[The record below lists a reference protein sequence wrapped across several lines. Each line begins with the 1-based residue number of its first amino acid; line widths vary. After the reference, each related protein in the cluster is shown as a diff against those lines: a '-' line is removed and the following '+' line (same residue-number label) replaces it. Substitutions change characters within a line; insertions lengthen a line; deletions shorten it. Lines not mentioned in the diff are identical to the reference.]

1 MSEPK
6 EVIVVTGA
14 SAGIGKAI
22 VQKLA
27 GCGIHLIMACRNPEK
42 SAVVKAA
49 LEQSCPGA
57 EIELITLDLASFAS
71 IRQFAS
77 TLAQK
82 KYNINTLINNAGV
95 LPERFSLTRDGFETA
110 LGVNYLGLFLLN
122 ELLLPLMRPGSLII
136 NTISCSYIISR
147 LHKDMFIPKPGVCFM
162 RIFNYTRSK
171 RAILVY
177 TLELAER
184 LAGQGIRVLAT
195 DPGIVST
202 KMIAMKRWFD
212 PLTDALFR
220 PLIKTT
226 KQGADTAVFLT
237 LEAQKPSSEY
247 ASLSGLCF
255 KNRKAMSLSVKIRNK
270 KIRKELWDWTITAI
284 QGH

>member
-1 MSEPK
+1 MSKAK

-22 VQKLA
+22 VQSLA
-27 GCGIHLIMACRNPEK
+27 GCGIRLIMACRNPEK
-42 SAVVKAA
+42 SAAVKAA
-49 LEQSCPGA
+49 LEQDSPGA
-57 EIELITLDLASFAS
+57 EIELLNLDLASFAS
-71 IRQFAS
+71 IRQFAT

-82 KYNINTLINNAGV
+82 KYSINTLINNAGV
-95 LPERFSLTRDGFETA
+95 LPGRFSLTRDGFETA

-136 NTISCSYIISR
+136 NTISCSYVIGR
-147 LHKDMFIPKPGVCFM
+147 LSKDMFIPNPNARFM
-162 RIFNYTRSK
+162 SIFNYACSK

-177 TLELAER
+177 SLELAER
-184 LAGQGIRVLAT
+184 LSGQGIRVLAT

-220 PLIKTT
+220 PLIKTPG
-226 KQGADTAVFLT
+226 QGADTAVFLT
-237 LEAQKPSSEY
+237 LEAQKPASEY
-247 ASLSGLCF
+247 ARLSGLCF
-255 KNRKAMSLSVKIRNK
+255 KNRKAMRLPAKIRDK
-270 KIRKELWDWTITAI
+270 KIRKELWDWTTAAI
-284 QGH
+284 QGR

>member
-1 MSEPK
+1 MTGSK
-6 EVIVVTGA
+6 EVIIVTGA

-22 VQKLA
+22 VQGLA
-27 GCGIHLIMACRNPEK
+27 GCGKHLIMACRNPEK
-42 SAVVKAA
+42 SASVKAT
-49 LEQSCPGA
+49 LEQRCPEA
-57 EIELITLDLASFAS
+57 EIELLELDLASFAS
-71 IRQFAS
+71 IRQFAAI
-77 TLAQK
+77 LARQK
-82 KYNINTLINNAGV
+82 YIIKTLINNAGV
-95 LPERFSLTRDGFETA
+95 LPAKFSLTEDGFETA
-110 LGVNYLGLFLLN
+110 LAVNYLGLFLLN

-136 NTISCSYIISR
+136 NTISCSYIIAR
-147 LHKDMFIPKPGVCFM
+147 LHKDMFSSRPGACFL
-162 RIFNYTRSK
+162 RIFNYARSK

-177 TLELAER
+177 SLELAER

-226 KQGADTAVFLT
+226 QQGADTQVFLT
-237 LEAQKPSSEY
+237 LESQKPSSEF
-247 ASLSGLCF
+247 AGLSGLCF
-255 KNRKAMSLSVKIRNK
+255 RNRKAIRLSAKIRNK
-270 KIRKELWDWTITAI
+270 KNRKELWDWTTKAI